1 MDMVEDDEVSVGFT
15 EAGSSMDNGPVE
27 IIIAC
32 SHAFGDGRHATTRLC
47 VAFLTAV
54 LDRLDAEEIRAMSLL
69 DVGTGTGILSIIA
82 AKLGVGEID
91 AIDISP
97 HAVNTAQKNF
107 EANACR
113 VVCCCQSD
121 ISSFQPGRDYDVV
134 AANIISSVI
143 LENIDTLI
151 GLTKPGGVLIVSGI
165 SEQTRDDVRRA
176 FEMRG
181 LRIIDCASLDGWNGF
196 HLERP
201 RDAGRRETCVGR

>member
-1 MDMVEDDEVSVGFT
+1 MDMIEDDEVAVGFA
-15 EAGSSMDNGPVE
+15 EAGFSMDDGPVE
-27 IIIAC
+27 IVIAC

-54 LDRLDAEEIRAMSLL
+54 LDRLAAEAIRAMSLL

-97 HAVNTAQKNF
+97 HAVNTARKNF
-107 EANACR
+107 KANACGAVR
-113 VVCCCQSD
+113 CCVSD
-121 ISSFQPGRDYDVV
+121 IASFHPGRAYDVV

-143 LENIDTLI
+143 LENIDALI
-151 GLTKPGGVLIVSGI
+151 RLTKPGGALIVSGI
-165 SEQTRDDVRRA
+165 SDQSREDVRRA
-176 FEMRG
+176 FERVG
-181 LRIIDCASLDGWNGF
+181 LRVIDCASLDGWNGF

-201 RDAGRRETCVGR
+201 G